1 MPAGQFEKITTTGV
15 QAMFFRRLQGAP
27 DSWVNRLAMRVSSNQ
42 ASEDYGFLGMVP
54 QMQEWIGG
62 REAKY
67 LREYSFNVRNKD
79 FEATLGI
86 KDKDMIR
93 DKTGQI
99 RVRVDE
105 LADRVLRFPAKLL
118 SNLILAGETDTCYD
132 GQYFFDTDH
141 SEGASGAQSNDIS
154 VDVTTPA
161 SPTTPEMSDAILTA
175 VQTMYGYKDDRGE
188 PINEGGTVFDVM
200 VPIPLWKPARA
211 AVSGRR
217 AGTAPY
223 LTFGKGVKQ
232 IISRRGVPRAR
243 RAAISR

>member
-105 LADRVLRFPAKLL
+105 LAAEV
-118 SNLILAGETDTCYD
+118 NGIL
-132 GQYFFDTDH
+132 
-141 SEGASGAQSNDIS
+141 
-154 VDVTTPA
+154 
-161 SPTTPEMSDAILTA
+161 
-175 VQTMYGYKDDRGE
+175 
-188 PINEGGTVFDVM
+188 
-200 VPIPLWKPARA
+200 
-211 AVSGRR
+211 
-217 AGTAPY
+217 
-223 LTFGKGVKQ
+223 
-232 IISRRGVPRAR
+232 
-243 RAAISR
+243 